1 MGITMD
7 MGIKMDMKTERKKF
21 ELKMNLEKEIV
32 LDDKIV

>member
-1 MGITMD
+1 MD